1 METGKHG
8 ITESLRCCD
17 ICSPV
22 GSISPWD
29 QGKKRHS
36 GWSFTVLSWGCR
48 KSSNETAALHYLP
61 CRQSQITTFHKNS
74 QERFVCWKWMPDI
87 SSCFGP
93 MINSPLAFCI
103 CSLVEQKSKA
113 ICKDVSPE
121 EQNNPLILGKINES
135 ADCWMH
141 SSHNPLI
148 QYPLDIFGLFFHVRL
163 SQTHL
168 WFARRQRL
176 KGWISGHLRSVVTV
190 FGILSWKP
198 CWVQSLDPVIH
209 QVLFLCKLSCQI
221 SFLSFWLLCMKGSK
235 SCERLGRVH
244 STGSGTGPWCFA
256 GGTSHADSVP
266 SQASLAH
273 DASHSFKSLK
283 IQNQLESDFQ
293 TCPKLKHVETTP
305 RHDAHHEPVHWYVW
319 QRNLAFTSRPGTSAD
334 HCCLCRWEACSCP
347 MLSNTA
353 FHNGF
358 DGFVCACLHYVC
370 SCHFCIA

>member
-17 ICSPV
+17 VCSPV

-36 GWSFTVLSWGCR
+36 GWSFTVLSWVCGCR
-48 KSSNETAALHYLP
+48 KSSDQTAALHYLP
-61 CRQSQITTFHKNS
+61 CQQSQITTFHKNS
-74 QERFVCWKWMPDI
+74 QERFVCCKWMPDI
-87 SSCFGP
+87 SCCFGP

-148 QYPLDIFGLFFHVRL
+148 QYPLDIFSLFFHVRL

-168 WFARRQRL
+168 WFARRERL

-221 SFLSFWLLCMKGSK
+221 SFLYVSIILAALHERIKIMRKARQGSFHWQWHRPMMLCSFG
-235 SCERLGRVH
+235 V
-244 STGSGTGPWCFA
+244 
-256 GGTSHADSVP
+256 VP
-266 SQASLAH
+266 LMQTVYLA
-273 DASHSFKSLK
+273 
-283 IQNQLESDFQ
+283 
-293 TCPKLKHVETTP
+293 KL
-305 RHDAHHEPVHWYVW
+305 HW
-319 QRNLAFTSRPGTSAD
+319 
-334 HCCLCRWEACSCP
+334 P
-347 MLSNTA
+347 MMLHTRSN
-353 FHNGF
+353 H
-358 DGFVCACLHYVC
+358 
-370 SCHFCIA
+370 